1 MKFKTKVEFTKNID
15 FSTFGKTVII
25 ADVNIINYIGNSDLP
40 IFKLNATEKNKNLDT
55 VQEIYTFFQN
65 NNVNRATTVI
75 GIGGGIT
82 TDIAGF
88 ATATYMR
95 GCRLILI
102 PTTLLGMVDASIGG
116 KSAVNFQN
124 IKNNIGTFYPA
135 EKIIV
140 NFDFLNSL
148 SENEMQNGL
157 TEIIKTA
164 LIKESSLVEKLLN
177 REDLKEIIKQTIELK
192 LSICQL
198 DLHDKGERRLLN
210 LGHTFGHII
219 EALSNYEIPHGNA
232 VAVGIRLV
240 AKVSSLNKL
249 ISEADFKK
257 ITNLLDLYDL
267 PKKINLTF
275 TEKQVIALLLKDK
288 KMTTDANLILF
299 NGFQKA
305 IVKQVSVAEFYQYFL
320 MLKTN

>member
-1 MKFKTKVEFTKNID
+1 MEFKTKVEFTKNID
-15 FSTFGKTVII
+15 FATFTKAVII
-25 ADVNIINYIGNSDLP
+25 ADKNVVEQFANNDFP
-40 IFKLNATEKNKNLDT
+40 MFKLNATEKNKNLET
-55 VQEIYTFFQN
+55 VQQIYTFFQE
-65 NNVNRATTVI
+65 NNVNRATTII

-88 ATATYMR
+88 AAATYMR
-95 GCRLILI
+95 GCRLVLV
-102 PTTLLGMVDASIGG
+102 PTTLLAMIDASIGG

-124 IKNNIGTFYPA
+124 TKNNIGTFYPA

-140 NFDFLNSL
+140 NLDFLNSL
-148 SENEMQNGL
+148 SENEMQNGI

-219 EALSNYEIPHGNA
+219 EVLSNYEISHGNA
-232 VAVGIRLV
+232 VAIGIRLV
-240 AKVSSLNKL
+240 VKISLLNRL
-249 ISEADFKK
+249 ISETDFGK
-257 ITNLLDLYDL
+257 INNLLDLYNL
-267 PKKINLTF
+267 PKKINLEF
-275 TEKQVIALLLKDK
+275 TEKEVTALLLKDK
-288 KMTTDANLILF
+288 KMTTNANLILF

-305 IVKQVSVAEFYQYFL
+305 IVKQVSVAEFYRYFS
-320 MLKTN
+320 MLKTI

>member
-102 PTTLLGMVDASIGG
+102 PTTLLAMIDASIGG